1 METFDSKKTNLY
13 EILKNIEMGKIQLPD
28 FQRGWVWDDNRIKG
42 ILASVAKSFPIGAVM
57 LLETGNESVR
67 FKTKVVEGAPSANG
81 NKPELLILDGQQ
93 RLTSLYQAIM
103 SNKVVKTRN
112 TKGYEIK
119 RWYYIDMQ
127 KALDPGTDLEE
138 AIFSIN
144 ENKIIT
150 ENIGRDVVL
159 DLTTQ
164 EKEFENLMYPVSLVD
179 EYETWFPSFF
189 EYWEY
194 DKERIKFL
202 NEFHKKIILG
212 FNNYSLPVIQM
223 TKENPKEAVC
233 QVFEKVN
240 TGGVSLSVFELLTAT
255 FASEEF
261 DLKEDWANIKSQFKP
276 YKVLDKTS
284 EIDFIQAVTLV
295 STYRK
300 KVDQDSL
307 GLKDNI
313 PAVSAKRKEML
324 NLELTDYLKYKD
336 QVAEGLIKASKILV
350 ENHIFHS
357 RDVPYTTQ
365 LVPMSAILSQL
376 GKEIENVGNKNKL
389 MQWFWCGVFG
399 ELYGSANET
408 RYALDIVQV
417 VDWIKKG
424 GPEPKTIYD
433 ANFIPSRLNTLRTRN
448 SAAYKGIYAILMDDN
463 TRDWLSGTK
472 IDFSTYFSESID
484 IHHIFPVAWCE
495 KKENAISRSDYD
507 SIINKTPL
515 SGRTNRIVSG
525 DAPSKYLDR
534 VKKNVGVSDE
544 DFIEILQSHVVN
556 PAFMYQDDFYGFFND
571 RKERILDKIE
581 KAMGKTIVREQ
592 AIAEEGIY
600 INDQEENED
609 VD

>member
-194 DKERIKFL
+194 DKERIKFW

-600 INDQEENED
+600 INDQ
-609 VD
+609 